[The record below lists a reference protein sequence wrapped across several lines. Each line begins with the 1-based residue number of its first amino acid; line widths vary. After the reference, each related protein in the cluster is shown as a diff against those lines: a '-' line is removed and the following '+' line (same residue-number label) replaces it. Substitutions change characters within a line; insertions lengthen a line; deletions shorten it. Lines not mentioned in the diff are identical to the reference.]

1 VPVDAGAGRAMS
13 HRPLRLLSAVVLLAV
28 GGVTVAA
35 SVATRNVVRNQE
47 RLILRERAAEVAAL
61 LGTAFTSVQPSL
73 QSLGTIA
80 RLDPAHPQQFEDA
93 ARALM
98 PTGSFLVVAKQD
110 GGLSATAATGP
121 ATRAGQVISGDLAQ
135 LVQRGLSTKGLVSG
149 FVRDDGDLRLAI
161 AIGGAAGQGT
171 VVVEEVAISPS
182 TPVPSTPSSPFR
194 SLEIALY
201 MGPRAVPSA
210 LVTTTVHRLPLSGV
224 TVSQPVPVG
233 ADTWLIVAGSRSP
246 LVGSLASAMPWI
258 ILGLGLLAAALMTA
272 VVETLGRRRQYA
284 TALVEERT
292 AALQVAMEDL
302 EGAHMQLVRQER
314 LAAVGQLASSVGHE
328 LRNPLGVLMNVLYL
342 MEAGAEHGSEAMPRH
357 LATAKREVTAATLI
371 VSDLLDFAAGRRP
384 ISALVEVSE
393 LVTEALS
400 VVPPPDGIEVLEN
413 CDPGLVIDADR
424 DQIRQVLLNLISNA
438 YDAMPG
444 GGVLMVAG
452 GQLPGGAQI
461 TVSDTG
467 IGMDEATCERIFTP
481 FFTMKARGTGLG
493 LAVTK
498 RIVESHGGTIVVHS
512 APSSGSSFVLT
523 LPAVA
528 AMLSVPA

>member
-1 VPVDAGAGRAMS
+1 
-13 HRPLRLLSAVVLLAV
+13 
-28 GGVTVAA
+28 
-35 SVATRNVVRNQE
+35 
-47 RLILRERAAEVAAL
+47 
-61 LGTAFTSVQPSL
+61 
-73 QSLGTIA
+73 
-80 RLDPAHPQQFEDA
+80 
-93 ARALM
+93 
-98 PTGSFLVVAKQD
+98 
-110 GGLSATAATGP
+110 
-121 ATRAGQVISGDLAQ
+121 
-135 LVQRGLSTKGLVSG
+135 
-149 FVRDDGDLRLAI
+149 
-161 AIGGAAGQGT
+161 
-171 VVVEEVAISPS
+171 
-182 TPVPSTPSSPFR
+182 
-194 SLEIALY
+194 
-201 MGPRAVPSA
+201 
-210 LVTTTVHRLPLSGV
+210 
-224 TVSQPVPVG
+224 
-233 ADTWLIVAGSRSP
+233 
-246 LVGSLASAMPWI
+246 
-258 ILGLGLLAAALMTA
+258 
-272 VVETLGRRRQYA
+272 
-284 TALVEERT
+284 
-292 AALQVAMEDL
+292 
-302 EGAHMQLVRQER
+302 
-314 LAAVGQLASSVGHE
+314 
-328 LRNPLGVLMNVLYL
+328 LGVLMNVLYL
-342 MEAGAEHGSEAMPRH
+342 IGADAEHGGSKTMLRH

-523 LPAVA
+523 LPAVP